1 MIQADSEMVILID
14 AGNTRIK
21 FGWVRPATGEREAA
35 ALALRHSDLDQLSDW
50 LLQLHAAPS
59 AAVGVNVA
67 GAAVAGAIQAILAEH
82 SCSLSWVTS
91 QHTSLGVKNAYDNP
105 QQLGPDRWVS
115 MLGLAEFAKD
125 RQDNSFILASF
136 GTATTI
142 DTLSPAADGVRTFQ
156 GGLILPGPALMRSSL
171 ANGTANLPEANG
183 DTAAYPRHTHQAIV
197 TGIAAAQAGAV
208 VRQWLAGLDH
218 FGHSPLIC
226 TAGGGWPIV
235 KDEIQRLLAATQS
248 RMGFHPTVTE
258 WLATPVLDGL
268 AAIWGYQNRGQV
280 LQSSNL

>member
-1 MIQADSEMVILID
+1 MIRADSEMVILID
-14 AGNTRIK
+14 AGNTRVK
-21 FGWVRPATGEREAA
+21 FGWLRPATGEREIA

-50 LLQLHAAPS
+50 LLQLHATPS

-67 GAAVAGAIQAILAEH
+67 GAAVAGAIEAVLAEH
-82 SCSLSWVTS
+82 SCSLSWVTG
-91 QHTSLGVKNAYDNP
+91 QRTALGVDNGYDNP

-115 MLGLAEFAKD
+115 MLGLAEFAKG
-125 RQDNSFILASF
+125 RQADPLILASF

-142 DTLSPAADGVRTFQ
+142 DTLSPAADGMRTFQ

-171 ANGTANLPEANG
+171 VNGTANLPDATG

-218 FGHSPLIC
+218 FGRPPLIY
-226 TAGGGWPIV
+226 TAGGGWPVI
-235 KDEIQRLLAATQS
+235 KDETQRLLAATQA
-248 RMGFHPTVTE
+248 RMGFLPTATE

-268 AAIWGYQNRGQV
+268 AAIWGEGQG
-280 LQSSNL
+280 